1 MGTNKNAEQEHCP
14 DCTRFGLPIMP
25 VRYALA
31 WNSPE
36 LKTKAPGLIAPFG
49 QGVNDIALPKTA
61 IYTLRRL
68 RPGYL
73 YVFNEVRGQWK
84 AYLVSENYELQEFD
98 YRQKAPPHTNELSLV
113 CSRHGTPPLAGCVM
127 IPDAGNAGKVWFAFS
142 DTPWTQKVFEKH
154 RSQEC
159 RKRHMQVVDV
169 KAWVESGGSSSQAHI
184 TSIERIGEIVSEYSF
199 PIPKQTLQ
207 NGVVLAKY
215 KAFVH
220 AINGIK
226 TQAGSKESLIASAKE
241 AGKQWGYP
249 PAIIA
254 VNDPVGITADL
265 ASLIRTELQEEV
277 IVRRASEKRPLAVA
291 SVIREI
297 EKIIKV
303 DAENHQIYRSEVEAR
318 QVLKLGDDR
327 GGQAGMALAEEIF
340 PETRKARQEIY
351 EKLSTPTP
359 EKMQEARKDAWEKY
373 QKKYDEKKLL
383 AWENQW
389 NQRLASYDTSVLLP
403 LVNAHVKWMESEQL
417 FNHLDCSHEDSDP
430 ASIEGYINKIFLVIQ
445 DTQQYAPCFALYERW
460 LAASSIERN
469 NFILR
474 ALAFNTESIVQKI
487 NKFSSDGLSPDTLKS
502 LPWDSLIEAYKE
514 SEKALSKGA
523 SNVVICMTSSMG
535 GVFAKIAKKAV
546 DGVIGPGLVMMGLIA
561 KAKVVMVDVV
571 MSKRDAIKELITRMS
586 AINSKIS
593 DLKTLN
599 GAIDI
604 EMRRAR
610 IYGVPVERTGK
621 FRYLIMADPRVVQDF
636 PGVDAQGNARRFA
649 ENAILTEAD
658 RKRLTQMRWKKILP
672 SSAGLGV
679 VTGIFQLVALSK
691 LASDLDSSMAHEKNE
706 NQWRFLAGCAALAD
720 TFADTVGKWS
730 VSAAEAGSRAGAF
743 VKKYL
748 SRMFKFAAKGFGAA
762 AGLIMSFFDYQR
774 GYQEL
779 ENGNYTVAW
788 LYAASASSSIVA
800 TIAFTKFGT
809 SIFGAGATGIGV
821 ILVVMA
827 IIIAVLIEIFKDN
840 KIQDWLERCYFGLF
854 DKYPDLNIEMQELD
868 IALKG

>member
-159 RKRHMQVVDV
+159 RKRHMQVIDV
-169 KAWVESGGSSSQAHI
+169 KAWVDSGGAATQAH
-184 TSIERIGEIVSEYSF
+184 TASMERIGDIVCEYNV
-199 PIPKQTLQ
+199 PIPERNSHDEVVIVAYKSFSHASDPLATL
-207 NGVVLAKY
+207 
-215 KAFVH
+215 
-220 AINGIK
+220 
-226 TQAGSKESLIASAKE
+226 TEEKEKLITAAQE

-277 IVRRASEKRPLAVA
+277 VVRRASEKRPLAVA
-291 SVIREI
+291 SVIKEI
-297 EKIIKV
+297 KKTITA
-303 DAENHQIYRSEVEAR
+303 DAENRQIFRTEIRAHQ
-318 QVLKLGDDR
+318 LLN
-327 GGQAGMALAEEIF
+327 GGYDPGAQAGMAIADWLF
-340 PETRKARQEIY
+340 PENRKARQEIY
-351 EKLSTPTP
+351 EEWSTPTP
-359 EKMQEARKDAWEKY
+359 EEMQEARKDAWEKY

-383 AWENQW
+383 AWESQW

-403 LVNAHVKWMESEQL
+403 LANAHVKWIESEQL

-430 ASIEGYINKIFLVIQ
+430 ASIEGYINKIILVIQ

-460 LAASSIERN
+460 LAASSIEKN
-469 NFILR
+469 NLILR
-474 ALAFNTESIVQKI
+474 ALALNTESIVQEI
-487 NKFSSDGLSPDTLKS
+487 NKFTGDGLSPDTLKS
-502 LPWDSLIEAYKE
+502 LPWDPLIQAYEE
-514 SEKALSKGA
+514 SEKALGTGA
-523 SNVVICMTSSMG
+523 SNTVIRMTSAMG
-535 GVFAKIAKKAV
+535 GILAKIANKAV
-546 DGVIGPGLVMMGLIA
+546 DGVIGPGLVMMGVIA
-561 KAKVVMVDVV
+561 KSPVVMVEAV
-571 MSKRDAIKELITRMS
+571 MSKGDAIKELVSRMS
-586 AINSKIS
+586 AVNPKVS
-593 DLKTLN
+593 DLRSLN
-599 GAIDI
+599 RAIEI
-604 EMRRAR
+604 EMRKAR
-610 IYGVPVERTGK
+610 IYGVSVQGTGK
-621 FRYLIMADPRVVQDF
+621 FRYLIMADARVVQDF

-658 RKRLTQMRWKKILP
+658 RKRLTQMRWKKLLP

-679 VTGIFQLVALSK
+679 VTGILQLVALSK
-691 LASDLDSSMAHEKNE
+691 LASDLDRSMAHEKNE
-706 NQWRFLAGCAALAD
+706 NQGRYLAGCAALAG
-720 TFADTVGKWS
+720 TLADTIDKWS
-730 VSAAEAGSRAGAF
+730 TSAAEAGSRAGRF
-743 VKKYL
+743 IQKYC
-748 SRMFKFAAKGFGAA
+748 SRVLQYAAKALGFVAGAA
-762 AGLIMSFFDYQR
+762 MTIWDSYR
-774 GYQEL
+774 GYQEFK
-779 ENGNYTVAW
+779 EGNYAVAW
-788 LYAASASSSIVA
+788 LYAGSATVSLVA
-800 TIAFTKFGT
+800 VLSFTKLGAL
-809 SIFGAGATGIGV
+809 IFGAAATGVGI
-821 ILVVMA
+821 ILVVLA
-827 IIIAVLIEIFKDN
+827 VLIAVLIEIFKDN

-854 DKYPDLNIEMQELD
+854 DKYSDLNIEMQELD